1 MTTFFYVTEILFDLI
16 KETFEGLFSW
26 FSTIAG
32 ALALVFLVVILVTL
46 FTKGINKKFFV
57 NNKKFLIV
65 TLALEVLSSM
75 LNSDINFI
83 KINLLIICLCLFII
97 LYKSTKKINKRDS
110 RIVDVKVK
118 RKKIK

>member
-16 KETFEGLFSW
+16 KETFESLFSW
-26 FSTIAG
+26 FSTVAG
-32 ALALVFLVVILVTL
+32 ALALAFLVVILVTL

-97 LYKSTKKINKRDS
+97 LYKSTKKLNKRDS